1 MKLQDILL
9 ELLMLGVDQERLR
22 QYGEDIIDEFNAGP
36 YNMILTKNRH
46 NGNYQ
51 VGLTSDEQEFTSVAS
66 QMKKPTSK
74 SNGEIIQT
82 WGRIS
87 RKLKE
92 WVVVHEK
99 IAIGSFNKS
108 RTSKYRRILSNFGLN
123 VTYMYTQS
131 QGDYFFVYKDKNEN

>member
-22 QYGEDIIDEFNAGP
+22 QYGEDIIDEFEEGP
-36 YNMILTKNRH
+36 YTLILTKNRH

-66 QMKKPTSK
+66 QMKKPTDK
-74 SNGEIIQT
+74 STGQIIQT

-92 WVVVHEK
+92 WVNIHEK

-108 RTSKYRRILSNFGLN
+108 RTAKYHRILSNFGLT
-123 VTYMYTQS
+123 VGEIHSQS
-131 QGDYFFVYKDKNEN
+131 QGDYFFIYNNKV